1 MMDMELENIVANTVY
16 IKAREGGGN
25 KRKGKSKKW
34 KEMLRFPPASQ
45 CLKLS
50 ANMDKTYS
58 AIVEKQPIGRRL
70 FDDFCISKEELRSCV
85 EFVKL
90 VSEYDLSTDQK
101 RKIAQEIREKYLT
114 PQTTN
119 QKVPLT
125 AYVSNDL
132 ISDCLVKLDEKFGT
146 GCRTG
151 ESDSSSFSARPESPT
166 QNLTTHAS
174 SDNVKKQTP
183 NANNST
189 NHPIADTNEQDEIF
203 SPLISGVTTYL
214 SAEPFE
220 MFLASPKFTR
230 FLQWKMLEKKQV
242 NKSTFRQYRVLGKG
256 GFGEVCACQVRA
268 TGKLYACKRL
278 EKKRIKK
285 RRGEQMALNEKKI
298 LESINSR
305 FVVTLGYAYATKDA
319 LHLVLTIMN
328 GGDLKFHIHQL
339 SETPGIS
346 GVKMERAIFYA
357 AQIACGLEDLHNEGI
372 IYRDLKPENCLLDDK
387 GNLRISDLGLAI
399 RVNNDQAG
407 RGLTKGRVGTVGY
420 MAPEVV
426 KNERY
431 GFGVDWWGLGCVI
444 FELISGQGPFRQ
456 RREKVKREEVD
467 RRVKE
472 DSPKFSEKFSDQ
484 PEAVDICERLLS
496 KTPVGRLGVRQG
508 YYSNSREVQSHPF
521 FRSIAFKRLKAGL
534 LKPPFEPDQKAVYA
548 KDVLD
553 IEQFSTV
560 KGITIEPRDEDFYK
574 TFNTGPVSITWQNE
588 ILETVYDSLNEE
600 VVEVNEDSSGRSRR
614 SFFRFALDCFSSSAA
629 PAETIEASEPGS
641 N

>member
-1 MMDMELENIVANTVY
+1 MPIMMDMELENIVANTVY

-34 KEMLRFPPASQ
+34 KEMLRFPTVAQCEKVAS
-45 CLKLS
+45 S
-50 ANMDKTYS
+50 IEKTYP

-70 FDDFCISKEELRSCV
+70 FDDFCQTRVDLKNCV
-85 EFVKL
+85 EFLKL
-90 VSEYDLSTDQK
+90 VQNYELSLEAKKQ
-101 RKIAQEIREKYLT
+101 IAQEIRETFLQPVRNGTAEGHKKPLI
-114 PQTTN
+114 N
-119 QKVPLT
+119 VPEET
-125 AYVSNDL
+125 ID
-132 ISDCLVKLDEKFGT
+132 DCLNKLDKTFLSDEQCSYSSVEPGT
-146 GCRTG
+146 PVPDA
-151 ESDSSSFSARPESPT
+151 SDPNVPSSVNAPQSNLN
-166 QNLTTHAS
+166 QNH
-174 SDNVKKQTP
+174 
-183 NANNST
+183 NAID
-189 NHPIADTNEQDEIF
+189 PRDEIF
-203 SPLISGVTTYL
+203 NPIERNISNYL
-214 SAEPFE
+214 ANEPFKE
-220 MFLASPKFTR
+220 FLKSNQFTR
-230 FLQWKMLEKKQV
+230 FVQWKTLEKRAV
-242 NKSTFRQYRVLGKG
+242 NKNHFRQYRVLGKG

-285 RRGEQMALNEKKI
+285 RRGEAMALNEKRI

-339 SETPGIS
+339 GDSGNS
-346 GVKMERAIFYA
+346 GVTPERAMFYA

-372 IYRDLKPENCLLDDK
+372 IYRDLKPENCLLDDH

-399 RVNNDQAG
+399 RISREERV
-407 RGLTKGRVGTVGY
+407 KGRVGTVGY

-431 GFGVDWWGLGCVI
+431 GFGVDWWGLGCII
-444 FELISGQGPFRQ
+444 FELISGQGPFRR

-472 DSPKFSEKFSDQ
+472 ENPGFNDKFADQ
-484 PEAVDICERLLS
+484 PDARDICERLLS
-496 KTPVGRLGVRQG
+496 KTPSTRLGVRQS
-508 YYSNSREVQSHPF
+508 YSSNPKEVQSHPF
-521 FRSIAFKRLKAGL
+521 FKAIPYKRLKAGL
-534 LKPPFEPDQKAVYA
+534 MKPPFVPDHKAVYA

-560 KGITIEPRDEDFYK
+560 KGITIEQRDEDFYK
-574 TFNTGPVSITWQNE
+574 KFNTGPVSITWQNE
-588 ILETVYDSLNEE
+588 ILETVFDDLNQEP
-600 VVEVNEDSSGRSRR
+600 VVLGTPNPHRPRPNNIFHR
-614 SFFRFALDCFSSSAA
+614 LALDVITRFFPCFK
-629 PAETIEASEPGS
+629 S